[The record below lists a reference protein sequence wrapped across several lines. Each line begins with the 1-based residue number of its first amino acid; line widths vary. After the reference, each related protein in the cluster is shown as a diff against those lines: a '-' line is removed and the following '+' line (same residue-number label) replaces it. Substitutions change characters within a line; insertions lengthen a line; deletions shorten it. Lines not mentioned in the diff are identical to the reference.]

1 MSIRIRW
8 KTVIIF
14 DEFFFG
20 EIVLTKFSIKIHLP
34 FCSGITGSHAFP
46 YSAFLES
53 RFQAIPDASDFASAQ
68 EAGIIAKRNI
78 PCNLIFLYSGIKLNR
93 EHFRPSIFFE
103 ESSRIITSFKTQL
116 QIQANPS
123 RFNFLSHVIRLFC
136 QRHLRCFHSS
146 ILKYFFNYRGSNF
159 LTNVTDTLTNL
170 PCTPK
175 TTTFISFLFFVPW
188 TSTSHSRTLLFM
200 FLASMCLMNFLQ
212 HLTLLRPFNPMHYFC
227 VSNSFH

>member
-1 MSIRIRW
+1 M
-8 KTVIIF
+8 
-14 DEFFFG
+14 
-20 EIVLTKFSIKIHLP
+20 
-34 FCSGITGSHAFP
+34 
-46 YSAFLES
+46 
-53 RFQAIPDASDFASAQ
+53 
-68 EAGIIAKRNI
+68 
-78 PCNLIFLYSGIKLNR
+78 IFLYSGIKLNR

-175 TTTFISFLFFVPW
+175 TTTFIRFLFFVLW
-188 TSTSHSRTLLFM
+188 TSLLILEHFYYVFGFHVLNEFSATFNTFKAIQPNAL
-200 FLASMCLMNFLQ
+200 FLRVEFIPLIYPYLFTNYNLGLSSTPLFGFIHVLIIVEG
-212 HLTLLRPFNPMHYFC
+212 Y
-227 VSNSFH
+227 